1 MISEKEKS
9 SVASKN
15 IEAIYPLSPMQQGM
29 LFHSLYAPESGVYV
43 EQMTL
48 NLIGNINVAAFESA
62 WQTVVDRYSILRTLF
77 IWENRPTPLQIVLK
91 QVDLPWTN
99 LDWLSLSPTAQQ
111 DIQRAAQQN
120 GGNYKV
126 VEGNYGNVVIGISG
140 NVYPMESA

>member
-111 DIQRAAQQN
+111 QQLSELLHTQRVQGFEFAPHP
-120 GGNYKV
+120 
-126 VEGNYGNVVIGISG
+126 ST
-140 NVYPMESA
+140 